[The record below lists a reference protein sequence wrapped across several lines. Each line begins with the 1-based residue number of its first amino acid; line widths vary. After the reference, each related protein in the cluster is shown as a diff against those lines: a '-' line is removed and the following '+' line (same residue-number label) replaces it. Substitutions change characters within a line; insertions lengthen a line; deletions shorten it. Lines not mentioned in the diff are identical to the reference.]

1 MEQGFTMSQ
10 KQHITDVLMVGATGS
25 IGRLAVEAAQRHGL
39 RPRALVRDT
48 RRGERLLPGVELVQ
62 GDLEDP
68 ASLQSAVGG
77 VDAIVLTHGSGSDTR
92 QDARAHVD
100 YGGVRNVLEAL
111 DGAQPRVALM
121 TSIYA
126 TRSDVPGAIPWKRR
140 SERLLRASG
149 LPYTIVRP
157 GWFDLAGATQRRL
170 VLEQGGTA
178 DGGIAR
184 DQIAETLIRSLL
196 TNTALGK
203 TFELIATEGE
213 EPSDWAELFGA
224 LKSDEPD
231 SVDGVLDPSDLPV
244 EAEPQAVRAD
254 LDGIRSL
261 R

>member
-1 MEQGFTMSQ
+1 MSP
-10 KQHITDVLMVGATGS
+10 KQNITDVLMVGATGS

-39 RPRALVRDT
+39 RPRALVRDV
-48 RRGERLLPGVELVQ
+48 RRGEELLPGVELVR

-68 ASLQSAVGG
+68 ASLRSAVGG
-77 VDAIVLTHGSGSDTR
+77 ADAIVLTHGSGSDSR
-92 QDARAHVD
+92 ADARAHVD
-100 YGGVRNVLEAL
+100 YGGVRNILQAL
-111 DGAQPRVALM
+111 DGARPRTALM

-126 TRSDVPGAIPWKRR
+126 TRSDITGATPWKRR

-157 GWFDLAGATQRRL
+157 GWFDHAGPTQRRL

-184 DQIAETLIRSLL
+184 DQIAETLIRSVL
-196 TNTALGK
+196 TSTALGK

-224 LKSDEPD
+224 LKTDESG

-244 EAEPQAVRAD
+244 EAKAQAVRAD
-254 LDGIRSL
+254 LDAVRSHHGTSG
-261 R
+261 